1 MSSTYSSSLRI
12 ELIGSGDQAGAWGAT
27 TDSNLAYV
35 LDTAIAGYQAVTVSS
50 TAQALTYVNGPSSTA
65 NLNQAVYAMLKFNT
79 AGAASAIYAPPV
91 SKQYIIW
98 NNSGFTLTIYNS
110 TVIGNTTAAGTGIA
124 IADGDKVIVWSDG
137 TNFYDVKG
145 NNVTGTVAVA
155 NGGTGAT
162 TASGARTNLG
172 LVIGTDVAAIASPAF
187 TGNPTAP
194 TATFGDNDTTIATT
208 AFVQAALAAL
218 YPVGSIYTNASV
230 STNPATLLGFGTW
243 TAFGAGRVMVGF
255 DSGNALFDTAEE
267 TGGSANAI
275 TVSHNHAIGSVAVST
290 TTNLTGNVGARA
302 VNAGA
307 SGVFTAAGSG
317 VLYEGGGFYGV
328 STFSMNANHNHTLSG
343 NVDSTGSSGTNAN
356 YQPYI
361 TVYMWKRT
369 A

>member
-1 MSSTYSSSLRI
+1 MPFDERKTLPIPDGWDRQLTPAEVNAILAADLATFERGVLR
-12 ELIGSGDQAGAWGAT
+12 LC
-27 TDSNLAYV
+27 
-35 LDTAIAGYQAVTVSS
+35 
-50 TAQALTYVNGPSSTA
+50 PA
-65 NLNQAVYAMLKFNT
+65 NLTQSNGSNT
-79 AGAASAIYAPPV
+79 
-91 SKQYIIW
+91 
-98 NNSGFTLTIYNS
+98 
-110 TVIGNTTAAGTGIA
+110 
-124 IADGDKVIVWSDG
+124 
-137 TNFYDVKG
+137 
-145 NNVTGTVAVA
+145 
-155 NGGTGAT
+155 
-162 TASGARTNLG
+162 
-172 LVIGTDVAAIASPAF
+172 
-187 TGNPTAP
+187 
-194 TATFGDNDTTIATT
+194 TTIATT
-208 AFVQAALAAL
+208 AFVQAAIALL